1 MKLLFSMGK
10 AFWRSGGA
18 TGAGATFAAFSGSP
32 WGMILT
38 PILIGLSKGIKK
50 YYQQRGNVPTWVGFI
65 PF

>member
-1 MKLLFSMGK
+1 MLKSILK

-18 TGAGATFAAFSGSP
+18 TAAGSLFTVLSGTP

-38 PILIGLSKGIKK
+38 PVLIGVSKGIKK
-50 YYQQRGNVPTWVGFI
+50 YYQNKGEIPKWVGFI